1 MSSRATLALIAS
13 CLVIAG
19 CGGGCSGSSEERA
32 SSSSQAQR
40 TEGSGDERP
49 AVEEPPPVDPG
60 PVPQISVLALVD
72 DHERSV
78 TPRVESRG
86 EEPAELSSRVALQR
100 RSGEAWEDVDGGEL
114 HLRFGC
120 DEAVPECLTLAPG
133 AVLLPPAWTG
143 KTGTTQCE
151 CEGPCPDAPA
161 GTYRFV
167 VRSCSRAHAI
177 EGEPFELP

>member
-1 MSSRATLALIAS
+1 MSPRATLALISS

-19 CGGGCSGSSEERA
+19 CGGGCSGTPEERA
-32 SSSSQAQR
+32 PSSSQAQR
-40 TEGSGDERP
+40 TEVSGDERP
-49 AVEEPPPVDPG
+49 AVEEPVVDPG
-60 PVPQISVLALVD
+60 PVPRIRVLGVVD
-72 DHERSV
+72 AHAGEV

-86 EEPAELSSRVALQR
+86 DEPAELSSRVALQR

-120 DEAVPECLTLAPG
+120 DEDIPECLTLAPG

-151 CEGPCPDAPA
+151 CEGRCPDASP